1 MDPGRLDFVLPP
13 HSLLNKTDA
22 DFVEIVHTNG
32 GTDNTTAGIY
42 DPLGHV
48 DFYANGGHHQ
58 PGCPDS
64 NHFKFDFFEATS
76 TEFQIP
82 QCLFIS

>member
-1 MDPGRLDFVLPP
+1 MDPARLDYMFPTNQAE
-13 HSLLNKTDA
+13 SLLTKNDA
-22 DFVEIVHTNG
+22 DFVDIVHTNG
-32 GTDNTTAGIY
+32 GTDPDDRAIF

-64 NHFKFDFFEATS
+64 N
-76 TEFQIP
+76 
-82 QCLFIS
+82 